1 MLDTIYLATHN
12 KNKVREI
19 EEIINQKYH
28 LKSID
33 EISSDI
39 SWEETGSSFQ
49 ENAEIKARTLRRY
62 TDQMI
67 LAEDSGLVI
76 DYLNGAPVLYSK
88 RFGGINLPMQQK
100 IELILMKMQDAETQ
114 ARKAHYFCSL
124 AFLKNDAISFYEG
137 KLDGIIL
144 FKAKGSGGFGYDPI
158 FCPNGYQQSLAE
170 LKPEIKTKIS
180 HRSQAIH
187 KWLASVQ

>member
-76 DYLNGAPVLYSK
+76 DYLNGAPGLYSK

-114 ARKAHYFCSL
+114 ARKASGVVTISASVREGCLSARAL
-124 AFLKNDAISFYEG
+124 NDA
-137 KLDGIIL
+137 K
-144 FKAKGSGGFGYDPI
+144 K
-158 FCPNGYQQSLAE
+158 
-170 LKPEIKTKIS
+170 
-180 HRSQAIH
+180 
-187 KWLASVQ
+187 